1 MKLNSFC
8 RKEFVAEI
16 CVSREVTI
24 QSVLTGSS
32 GSVEEDLDVKM
43 RSLFVMDIKQG
54 GLTTTYYINLSY
66 NKILTVIMS
75 VTPLSPASLSLSLTA
90 GTRRGWSSPA
100 SCTARMLSRGTLC

>member
-24 QSVLTGSS
+24 QSVLTESS

-54 GLTTTYYINLSY
+54 GLTTTSYINLSY

-75 VTPLSPASLSLSLTA
+75 VTLLSPLHSH
-90 GTRRGWSSPA
+90 
-100 SCTARMLSRGTLC
+100 